1 MRNILLLEPNYQNK
15 FPPIGLMKI
24 ATYYRKQG
32 DNVVFYKGDLKEF
45 IIKQITEECI
55 TKLFEIDSSVNW
67 NFQFSNILIYI
78 KTRKKEF
85 FKKIEVKN
93 SDYAILIET
102 WIDYYKNYY
111 HKEIYKQHPK
121 WDKVCITTLF
131 TFYWDITIETIQ
143 FAKDLVKSQKDIMV
157 GGVMA
162 TILFKEIE
170 NETGIKPHR
179 GLLNTPG
186 ELDRGNTDIIDELH
200 IDYSILEEIDYK
212 YSISNAYYGY
222 TTRGC
227 IRKCPFCAVPVLEPK
242 YCDYIPLTERI
253 AEISNLYGERKD
265 LVLMDNNVLASKKFS
280 EIVEDI
286 KRCGFV
292 KGAKYY
298 EPNFFE
304 LTIANLKN
312 GINDI
317 AYTRKAYNLIIELEG
332 KIRDFEKKKFIYN
345 IREQFNLL
353 KLETSTKENII
364 NASSALFEL
373 FEKYRSKVPSQRYVD
388 FNQGVDA
395 RLITKENAKL
405 LGEIAIKPLRIAF
418 DDMKSC
424 KDYEQA
430 IKWSAESGINYF
442 SNYLLYN
449 YKDDPIDLYQRLK
462 INVELCEKLNVT
474 IYSFPMKYHPI
485 KGEYSLNRNFIGEN
499 WNRKYIRAV
508 QAILNSTKGKIGRGK
523 SFFDR
528 AFGKDENEF
537 SRIIEMPET
546 FILYRLFFEWLE
558 EKNWDISTKKWED
571 DIYSLNKTDMEEAL
585 KIIHTAD
592 FKNIRDKTNN
602 PRVLNV
608 LKYYT
613 NSREEI
619 IRKGTELFNLK
630 KEYDELQK
638 NIDVDFT

>member
-1 MRNILLLEPNYQNK
+1 
-15 FPPIGLMKI
+15 
-24 ATYYRKQG
+24 
-32 DNVVFYKGDLKEF
+32 
-45 IIKQITEECI
+45 
-55 TKLFEIDSSVNW
+55 
-67 NFQFSNILIYI
+67 
-78 KTRKKEF
+78 
-85 FKKIEVKN
+85 
-93 SDYAILIET
+93 
-102 WIDYYKNYY
+102 
-111 HKEIYKQHPK
+111 
-121 WDKVCITTLF
+121 
-131 TFYWDITIETIQ
+131 
-143 FAKDLVKSQKDIMV
+143 
-157 GGVMA
+157 
-162 TILFKEIE
+162 
-170 NETGIKPHR
+170 
-179 GLLNTPG
+179 
-186 ELDRGNTDIIDELH
+186 
-200 IDYSILEEIDYK
+200 
-212 YSISNAYYGY
+212 
-222 TTRGC
+222 
-227 IRKCPFCAVPVLEPK
+227 
-242 YCDYIPLTERI
+242 
-253 AEISNLYGERKD
+253 
-265 LVLMDNNVLASKKFS
+265 
-280 EIVEDI
+280 
-286 KRCGFV
+286 
-292 KGAKYY
+292 
-298 EPNFFE
+298 
-304 LTIANLKN
+304 
-312 GINDI
+312 
-317 AYTRKAYNLIIELEG
+317 
-332 KIRDFEKKKFIYN
+332 
-345 IREQFNLL
+345 
-353 KLETSTKENII
+353 
-364 NASSALFEL
+364 
-373 FEKYRSKVPSQRYVD
+373 
-388 FNQGVDA
+388 
-395 RLITKENAKL
+395 
-405 LGEIAIKPLRIAF
+405 
-418 DDMKSC
+418 MKSC